1 MPSKETTEIEMMKC
15 PICNGKGIQEETMK
29 GYRRYKCWK
38 CDGAKEVVN
47 TLVEQETQE
56 QENEN
61 DE

>member
-29 GYRRYKCWK
+29 GYRRYKCW
-38 CDGAKEVVN
+38 CCNGAKEVKNNFFPTDV
-47 TLVEQETQE
+47 T

>member
-1 MPSKETTEIEMMKC
+1 MANEIEMMRC

-29 GYRRYKCWK
+29 GYRRYKCWC
-38 CDGAKEVVN
+38 CDGAKEVKVPQSADV
-47 TLVEQETQE
+47 T